1 MEKFRTFNP
10 QPKMKKLTGW
20 IQAAGILTLT
30 AQLQAQIPVGSH
42 YPGGAEGIKGASLP
56 PPGFYLRDYN
66 YFLTSDKVNGVSGD
80 VDLFAY
86 VQAPRL
92 IWMTNWKILGANY
105 GMDII
110 VPFAYKEI
118 SAPFGGANNFN
129 LSDIQVEPLLLSWH
143 LTQFDVAAG
152 YAIWMPTGNF
162 DASTPAK
169 YLTSPGSG
177 YWTHMLTLGAVWYPD
192 KEKTWAFSQLNR
204 YEINTEQDT
213 TDITPGN
220 MFTADF
226 SLSKT
231 VMQGVDVGVSGYYQ
245 QLVTKDS
252 GAHASSDY
260 SHVVGIGP
268 EISAFWPQIG
278 LFSSLRYAYELDAKD
293 RPQGQTVVLTLTKPF

>member
-1 MEKFRTFNP
+1 
-10 QPKMKKLTGW
+10 MKLFTRLL
-20 IQAAGILTLT
+20 IAAGIFSLAT
-30 AQLQAQIPVGSH
+30 QLQAQLPVGSH
-42 YPGGAEGIKGASLP
+42 YPAGVEGLKGPSLP
-56 PPGFYLRDYN
+56 PPGVYLRDYN
-66 YFLTSDKVNGVSGD
+66 YFLTADKVNGIPGD

-92 IWMTNWKILGANY
+92 IWMTDWTILGANY

-110 VPFAYKEI
+110 VPFAYKQI
-118 SAPFGGANNFN
+118 SAPFGSGHDFN

-143 LTQFDVAAG
+143 LQQFDIAAG

-192 KEKTWAFSQLNR
+192 EKKTWAFSLLNR

-226 SLSKT
+226 GLSKT
-231 VMQGVDVGVSGYYQ
+231 VAPGVDVGVAGYYQ

-252 GAHASSDY
+252 GTGASQDY
-260 SHVVGIGP
+260 SSVVGIGP
-268 EISAFWPQIG
+268 EVSAFWPKVG
-278 LFSSLRYAYELDAKD
+278 LFTSLRYAYQVEARN
-293 RPQGQTVVLTLTKPF
+293 RPQGQTIVLTLTKGF

>member
-1 MEKFRTFNP
+1 M
-10 QPKMKKLTGW
+10 KMKPLTRL
-20 IQAAGILTLT
+20 ILAVGIFSLVSPLH
-30 AQLQAQIPVGSH
+30 AQLPVGSH
-42 YPGGAEGIKGASLP
+42 YPAGVEGIKGASLP
-56 PPGFYLRDYN
+56 PPGVYLRDYN
-66 YFLTSDKVNGVSGD
+66 YFLTADQVNGISGD

-92 IWMTNWKILGANY
+92 IWMTGWKVLGANY

-110 VPFAYKEI
+110 VPFAYKQI
-118 SAPFGGANNFN
+118 SAPFGGANAFN

-143 LTQFDVAAG
+143 LEHFDVAAG

-162 DASTPAK
+162 DASSPAK

-192 KEKTWAFSQLNR
+192 KEKTWAVSLLNR
-204 YEINTEQDT
+204 YEINTEQDH

-231 VMQGVDVGVSGYYQ
+231 VLKGVDVGVSGYYQ
-245 QLVTKDS
+245 QLVTRDS
-252 GAHASSDY
+252 GTGASPDY

-268 EISAFWPQIG
+268 EVSAFWPQIG
-278 LFSSLRYAYELDAKD
+278 LFTSLRYAYQVDVKD
-293 RPQGQTVVLTLTKPF
+293 RPEAQTIVLTLTKPF